1 MITEKVKIN
10 VWSNKER
17 EQLKAEYF
25 IDSNAIAQNQSELA
39 KR

>member
-10 VWSNKER
+10 AWGNKER

-25 IDSNAIAQNQSELA
+25 VDSNVIA
-39 KR
+39 